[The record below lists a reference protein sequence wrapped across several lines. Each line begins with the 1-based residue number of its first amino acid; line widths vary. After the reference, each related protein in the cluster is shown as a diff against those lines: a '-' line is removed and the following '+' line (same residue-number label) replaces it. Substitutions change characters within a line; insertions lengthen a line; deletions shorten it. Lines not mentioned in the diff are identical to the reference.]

1 MSEND
6 PKTAEPISLD
16 ELDSAAGGAANA
28 GIDEVNG
35 TVEEALPNALFQ
47 VDLEN
52 GNRVRAHVWGKLR
65 MSYIRILPGHRVTV
79 QLNPDDPSWARI
91 VWRFKS

>member
-28 GIDEVNG
+28 GIVEVNG
-35 TVEEALPNALFQ
+35 TVVEALPNALFQ

-52 GNRVRAHVWGKLR
+52 GKRVRAHVWGKLR
-65 MSYIRILPGHRVTV
+65 MAYIRILPGHRVTV

>member
-1 MSEND
+1 MSETD

-28 GIDEVNG
+28 GIVEVNG
-35 TVEEALPNALFQ
+35 TVVEALPNALFQ

-65 MSYIRILPGHRVTV
+65 MNYIRILPGHRVTV